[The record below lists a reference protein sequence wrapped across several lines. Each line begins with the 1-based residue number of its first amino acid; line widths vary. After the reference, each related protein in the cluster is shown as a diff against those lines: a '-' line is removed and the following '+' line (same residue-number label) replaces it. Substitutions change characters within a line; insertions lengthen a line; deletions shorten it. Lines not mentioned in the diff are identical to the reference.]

1 MRIIAGRLKNMPLDA
16 PKSGTRPTTDRTKE
30 AVFSHLKS
38 IGALDGGAVLDLFA
52 GSGALGLEALSRGA
66 DQAVFVD
73 ASAGAVACLRRSLA
87 TARKNRS
94 WNEDGLSARIV
105 RGTAQSYIAKLTKA
119 HSGEAKNAEQKADEG
134 SGALAAAGPRFS
146 VVFLDPP
153 YAFSDADFN
162 GLLAAVASSGALEDS
177 CVMVVERSSRSAQPA
192 PPAGWETEMTRSYG
206 ETVISYLSAAE

>member
-52 GSGALGLEALSRGA
+52 GSGALGFEALSRGA

-87 TARKNRS
+87 TACKNRS
-94 WNEDGLSARIV
+94 WNEDSLSARIV

-119 HSGEAKNAEQKADEG
+119 HRAKRRTPNRKPTR
-134 SGALAAAGPRFS
+134 GAAH
-146 VVFLDPP
+146 
-153 YAFSDADFN
+153 
-162 GLLAAVASSGALEDS
+162 
-177 CVMVVERSSRSAQPA
+177 
-192 PPAGWETEMTRSYG
+192 
-206 ETVISYLSAAE
+206 